1 MLKTRNSFGSKTV
14 QKDGA
19 SLTVYYAEGGEN
31 IWDIAKKYYTCA
43 QMIKEENDL
52 SEDRVRNSGMLLI
65 PMK

>member
-1 MLKTRNSFGSKTV
+1 MVKEVSADESNTV

-43 QMIKEENDL
+43 QMIKDENDL

>member
-1 MLKTRNSFGSKTV
+1 M
-14 QKDGA
+14 
-19 SLTVYYAEGGEN
+19 TVYYAEGGEN

-43 QMIKEENDL
+43 QMIKDENDL